1 LPRVFILNTVIT
13 VVAHTVAVRIGILI
27 RIIWESVIIISY
39 PIAITIRGRLGRW
52 GRRRGS
58 G

>member
-39 PIAITIRGRLGRW
+39 PIAISIGGRLGHW
-52 GRRRGS
+52 RRRRRS